1 MEKNMHSKDFEQFLK
16 QNANQYRMYPS
27 ERVWKGIYNH
37 LHNRRR
43 WLWFG
48 AAMLALT
55 ISAVTWMMLTT
66 PAPKTPASFNPELQT
81 GSLSSAMRNKTETV
95 HSPMIPAPVKN
106 TAAITVSEIPFLLG
120 YSSAEA
126 VASRIPD
133 VTENTTTTEIVAEE
147 ATVVKKSLDVTPAAA
162 EKFVTKAEE
171 PPVPQF
177 SSTDIRDN
185 EPGDLNKTTGSQS
198 VAIKTPEIPGADNYP
213 LTIESVLNYYK
224 ASLNKKLTFQAYFV
238 PTISY
243 RKLSENKAILNA
255 AAASNAAL
263 NVALINDINNVVT
276 HKPDLGLELGLT
288 ARYPLTKNMHLRGG
302 LQFNISRYDIKAF
315 NYNGEVATIALNQ
328 GSQVNA
334 IYTWTNY
341 RTFSGFS
348 SNWLKNYYFSVS
360 APIGAEYRFGGN
372 KNKKASYGIAGTI
385 QPTYIIQDRAYLI
398 SSDYKNYTQIPWLIR
413 RWNANTSFETFVSY
427 KSGHLRWQVGSQVRY
442 QLFSSFSNKYPV
454 KENLFDF
461 GLKVGISLN
470 D

>member
-1 MEKNMHSKDFEQFLK
+1 MEKNIHNKDFEQFLK

-37 LHNRRR
+37 LHTRRR

-66 PAPKTPASFNPELQT
+66 PASDTQASLNSEIQKSPAPSILNKKESM
-81 GSLSSAMRNKTETV
+81 SL
-95 HSPMIPAPVKN
+95 PGIPAPVKN
-106 TAAITVSEIPFLLG
+106 SPAKTVSEIPFLLG

-126 VASRIPD
+126 VASHISNLSD
-133 VTENTTTTEIVAEE
+133 NITTTDIVAEE
-147 ATVVKKSLDVTPAAA
+147 ATVVKKSLDVIQTAA
-162 EKFVTKAEE
+162 EKFLTKVEE
-171 PPVPQF
+171 PQVPQF
-177 SSTDIRDN
+177 ISTDIRDN
-185 EPGDLNKTTGSQS
+185 EPGELNKTPGGQS
-198 VAIKTPEIPGADNYP
+198 SAIKTPEIPGADNYP

-224 ASLNKKLTFQAYFV
+224 ASLQKKLTFQAYFV

-255 AAASNAAL
+255 AAASNASL

-276 HKPDLGLELGLT
+276 HKPDIGLELGLV
-288 ARYPLTKNMHLRGG
+288 AKYPLTKNINLRGG

-315 NYNGEVATIALNQ
+315 KYNGEVATIALNQ

-348 SNWLKNYYFSVS
+348 PNWLKNYYFSVS
-360 APIGAEYRFGGN
+360 APIGAEYRFAG
-372 KNKKASYGIAGTI
+372 NKKASYGIAGTL

-427 KSGHLRWQVGSQVRY
+427 QSGNVRWQVGPQVRY